1 MQLIV
6 EEFPKLHLLVIL
18 FVSTSTKLRIDVVL
32 AILNV
37 IFVLE
42 VLFDE
47 QIVFLNVC
55 RVALGIP

>member
-32 AILNV
+32 AILDV